1 MYEKEKLM
9 KYQVKV
15 DGKVFEVEV
24 EKVGGGYQSLTP
36 ASLTAAPVAAP
47 VAPQAAPAP
56 AAPVQAAAPAPAA
69 PAPAP
74 AAAPAASGGSGDVIS
89 PMPGTVLR
97 LNVNN
102 GDTVASGDVILILE
116 AMKMENEIVAPCAG
130 KVTLKVTAGET
141 VDTDALLAVVE

>member
-1 MYEKEKLM
+1 M

-24 EKVGGGYQSLTP
+24 EKVGGGYASLTP
-36 ASLTAAPVAAP
+36 ASLTAAPAAP
-47 VAPQAAPAP
+47 AAPAPQAAAP
-56 AAPVQAAAPAPAA
+56 APAPAA

-74 AAAPAASGGSGDVIS
+74 AAPAAAPAGGAGDVVA
-89 PMPGTVLR
+89 PMPGTVLKV
-97 LNVNN
+97 NVNN

-130 KVTLKVTAGET
+130 TVTLNVKAGET
-141 VDTDALLAVVE
+141 VDTDAVLASVQ

>member
-1 MYEKEKLM
+1 M

-47 VAPQAAPAP
+47 VAPRAAPAQAAP
-56 AAPVQAAAPAPAA
+56 VPAPAA
-69 PAPAP
+69 PAP
-74 AAAPAASGGSGDVIS
+74 APAASGGSGDVIS

-130 KVTLKVTAGET
+130 KVTLNVKAGET
-141 VDTDALLAVVE
+141 VDTDALLASVE

>member
-1 MYEKEKLM
+1 M

-24 EKVGGGYQSLTP
+24 EKVGGGYASLTP
-36 ASLTAAPVAAP
+36 ASLTAAPAAP
-47 VAPQAAPAP
+47 AAPAPQAAAPAP
-56 AAPVQAAAPAPAA
+56 APAAPAA

-74 AAAPAASGGSGDVIS
+74 AAAPAGGAGDVVA
-89 PMPGTVLR
+89 PMPGTVLKV
-97 LNVNN
+97 NVNN

-130 KVTLKVTAGET
+130 TVTLNVKAGET
-141 VDTDALLAVVE
+141 VDTDAVLASVQ

>member
-1 MYEKEKLM
+1 M

-24 EKVGGGYQSLTP
+24 EKVGGGYGSLTP
-36 ASLTAAPVAAP
+36 GSLTAAPAAAPAAAP
-47 VAPQAAPAP
+47 VAPAAPAP
-56 AAPVQAAAPAPAA
+56 QQA
-69 PAPAP
+69 APAP
-74 AAAPAASGGSGDVIS
+74 AAAPAAGGAGDVVS
-89 PMPGTVLR
+89 PMPGTVLK